1 MIGRLSHISDVTQRA
16 LAAERRLAEH
26 MATTGVTL
34 TTIRYY
40 LLLCNNISMEKYL
53 PFMQVI
59 IKVHPKISFV
69 ITSINMFLKEMF
81 SVWRVVTGEDSF

>member
-1 MIGRLSHISDVTQRA
+1 MIGRLYHISDATQRA

-40 LLLCNNISMEKYL
+40 LLLFNIIDIDRE
-53 PFMQVI
+53 VV

-69 ITSINMFLKEMF
+69 ITSIKMFLKEML
-81 SVWRVVTGEDSF
+81 SVWRVITGEDSF

>member
-40 LLLCNNISMEKYL
+40 LLLCNNISNSQWRNICPLCK
-53 PFMQVI
+53 
-59 IKVHPKISFV
+59 S
-69 ITSINMFLKEMF
+69 SLKF
-81 SVWRVVTGEDSF
+81 IQK